1 MVADT
6 KSSARSAG
14 NTYQEALV
22 KEKISGSLRG
32 VVKVKEVPED
42 QRRSSLATTSPGAK
56 CWHEDARMY
65 VVVTFVEAAFI

>member
-14 NTYQEALV
+14 NTYSEAL
-22 KEKISGSLRG
+22 EKISGSLRR

-42 QRRSSLATTSPGAK
+42 QRRSSLATTSLGEK
-56 CWHEDARMY
+56 CWHEDARM
-65 VVVTFVEAAFI
+65 